1 MHTAK
6 LGNTDLVVSRICLGT
21 MTWGQQNT
29 EAEAHA
35 QLDTAM
41 AHGVNFIDTA
51 EMYPV
56 PTKADTQGRTESYIG
71 TWLKHQARDKVI
83 LASKVAG
90 PARQVTW
97 IRNGPKVSGAQIEA
111 AIETSLQRLQTDY
124 LDLYQIH
131 WPERYTP
138 IFGEWQFDP
147 TKDRPDATPI
157 LEQLEALD
165 RIIRAGKVRYIGLSN
180 ETPYGVMEFLRVAE
194 RSGSGLP
201 KVATV
206 QNAYSLVNRIYE
218 HGQTEIAHYENIPLL
233 AYSPLAFGQ
242 LTAKH
247 RNGAFAPNSRLALF
261 ESSFGARY
269 RRPALADAM
278 QPYFDLAAQ
287 VGMTP
292 ATLALAWVNTR
303 WFVGANIIGATTLA
317 QLEENIKSDDVTLSP
332 DVVAEID
339 RIHSVYLE
347 PAQ

>member
-1 MHTAK
+1 MK
-6 LGNTDLVVSRICLGT
+6 ISRLGLTDLDVSIICLGT

-29 EAEAHA
+29 EAEAHS
-35 QLDTAM
+35 QLDYAI
-41 AHGVNFIDTA
+41 AHDVNFIDTA

-56 PTKADTQGRTESYIG
+56 PTRADTQGRTESYIG
-71 TWLKHQARDKVI
+71 TWLKHQQRDKII

-97 IRNGPKVSGAQIEA
+97 IRDGPKVTGVQIEA
-111 AIETSLQRLQTDY
+111 AIETSLKRLQTDY

-147 TKDRPDATPI
+147 TKDRPDAAPI

-165 RIIRAGKVRYIGLSN
+165 RIIRKGKVRHIGLSN
-180 ETPYGVMEFLRVAE
+180 ETPYGVMEFIRIAE
-194 RSGSGLP
+194 KSGLP

-218 HGQTEIAHYENIPLL
+218 HGHTEVAYREKVPLL

-242 LTAKH
+242 LTGKH
-247 RNGAFAPNSRLALF
+247 RNGFAPNSRLTLF
-261 ESSFGARY
+261 ENTFGARY
-269 RRPALADAM
+269 RRPTLAAAM
-278 QPYFDLAAQ
+278 QPYFDLAGQ
-287 VGMTP
+287 LGMTP

-303 WFVGANIIGATTLA
+303 WFVGSNIIGATTIEQLA
-317 QLEENIKSDDVTLSP
+317 ENIASASATLSP
-332 DVVAEID
+332 EAVAEIEQ
-339 RIHSVYLE
+339 IHSAFLE

>member
-35 QLDTAM
+35 QLDYAM

-56 PTKADTQGRTESYIG
+56 PTKEATQGRTESYIG
-71 TWLKHQARDKVI
+71 TWLKSQPRDKVI
-83 LASKVAG
+83 LASKVSG

-111 AIETSLQRLQTDY
+111 AIDTSLKRLQTDY

-138 IFGEWQFDP
+138 IFGEWQFEP
-147 TKDRPDATPI
+147 AKDRPDATPI
-157 LEQLEALD
+157 LEQLEAFD

-194 RSGSGLP
+194 RHGLP
-201 KVATV
+201 KIATV

-218 HGQTEIAHYENIPLL
+218 DGHTEIAHHENVPLL

-242 LTAKH
+242 LSGKH
-247 RNGAFAPNSRLALF
+247 RNGYAANSRLALF
-261 ESSFGARY
+261 ENTFGARY
-269 RRPALADAM
+269 RRPALASAM
-278 QPYFDLAAQ
+278 QPYFDLAQ
-287 VGMTP
+287 KLGMTP

-303 WFVGANIIGATTLA
+303 WFVGSNIIGATTMEQLA
-317 QLEENIKSDDVTLSP
+317 ENIASATVTLS
-332 DVVAEID
+332 DDAVAEIE
-339 RIHSVYLE
+339 RIHAAYLE
-347 PAQ
+347 PAL

>member
-1 MHTAK
+1 MLAGAQYTV
-6 LGNTDLVVSRICLGT
+6 LRDWPGNTRPGGETCL
-21 MTWGQQNT
+21 
-29 EAEAHA
+29 
-35 QLDTAM
+35 
-41 AHGVNFIDTA
+41 
-51 EMYPV
+51 
-56 PTKADTQGRTESYIG
+56 
-71 TWLKHQARDKVI
+71 
-83 LASKVAG
+83 
-90 PARQVTW
+90 
-97 IRNGPKVSGAQIEA
+97 
-111 AIETSLQRLQTDY
+111 
-124 LDLYQIH
+124 
-131 WPERYTP
+131 
-138 IFGEWQFDP
+138 
-147 TKDRPDATPI
+147 
-157 LEQLEALD
+157 
-165 RIIRAGKVRYIGLSN
+165 
-180 ETPYGVMEFLRVAE
+180 EFLRVAE

-247 RNGAFAPNSRLALF
+247 RHGAFAPNSRLALF

-287 VGMTP
+287 LGMTP